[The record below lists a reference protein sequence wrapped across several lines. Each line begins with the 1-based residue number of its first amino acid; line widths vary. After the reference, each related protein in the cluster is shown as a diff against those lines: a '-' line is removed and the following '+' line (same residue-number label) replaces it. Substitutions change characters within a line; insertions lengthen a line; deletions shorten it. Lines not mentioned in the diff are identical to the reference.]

1 VLQARERRGDGVRL
15 DNARCLVVGG
25 ARRLGRTIALDLA
38 GHGADVAVS
47 SRTAA
52 ADAAATCEA
61 IRGLGR
67 RGVAVSG
74 DVGAPPEAAAL
85 VEAAA
90 TALGGLDVLVYTAS
104 GPFRPAP
111 PQDIDPRDWQASFD
125 VVTRGFFVTACAARA
140 RFAAGASEAAPG
152 PDSAPPATRGVIVA
166 LTDVLGSVPS
176 GAFAAHS
183 AAKAAQIMLVASLAK
198 AWAADGVRVCGVAPG
213 PVDLPDDPRR
223 EATLR
228 AAAQSPGGRPVA
240 PAEIAR
246 AVRFV
251 IACDALTG
259 VNLPVDGG
267 WLLGRAF

>member
-1 VLQARERRGDGVRL
+1 M
-15 DNARCLVVGG
+15 VGG

-38 GHGADVAVS
+38 RHGADVAVS
-47 SRTAA
+47 SRAATAE
-52 ADAAATCEA
+52 AAATCAE
-61 IRGLGR
+61 IRALGR
-67 RGVAVSG
+67 RGAAVTG
-74 DVGAPPEAAAL
+74 DVATPTGAAAL

-90 TALGGLDVLVYTAS
+90 AALDGLEALVYTAS

-111 PQDIDPRDWQASFD
+111 PQDIDPRDWQVSFD
-125 VVTRGFFVTACAARA
+125 VVTRGFFVAACAARA
-140 RFAAGASEAAPG
+140 RFAGGASDAPPNADFAPNTDSAQEVG
-152 PDSAPPATRGVIVA
+152 PAPPAIRGVIVA

-176 GAFAAHS
+176 GAFAAHG

-198 AWAADGVRVCGVAPG
+198 AWAGDGVRVCGIAPG